1 MTKIEI
7 IMKPDNIA
15 IRTGILI
22 LVTTGLVSTTS
33 ATETS
38 HSEIASV
45 INTFNQSLSTKNLDG
60 MLSTFAESA
69 VQITLRPAHAE
80 MATGAGIS
88 SDLKTHWSTVGPVL
102 FSTMKSYK
110 RAVTIIDI
118 QLDGD
123 VASVWTRINTT
134 GIALGSDQSRQSEF
148 TELYLIVNTGNGWKI
163 GAVADNR
170 QPDAM
175 IVP

>member
-1 MTKIEI
+1 MKPNNTATKI
-7 IMKPDNIA
+7 
-15 IRTGILI
+15 GILI
-22 LVTTGLVSTTS
+22 LLTVGLVSMTCAS
-33 ATETS
+33 ETS
-38 HSEIASV
+38 RSEIASV
-45 INTFNQSLSTKNLDG
+45 INTFNQSLSAKNLEG
-60 MLSTFAESA
+60 MLSTFAEGS

-88 SDLKTHWSTVGPVL
+88 SDLTTHWSTVGPVL

-110 RAVTIIDI
+110 RAATIMDI

-134 GIALGSDQSRQSEF
+134 AIALGSDQSRQSEF
-148 TELYLIVNTGNGWKI
+148 TELYLIVNAGNGWKI

-175 IVP
+175 VIP